1 MLAWLKCTKVDVRI
15 IGTQSLTDVFTWI
28 DAAYAV
34 HDNMQSHMG
43 GAISMGY
50 DIIAGKSAME
60 KLNVKSSTE
69 AELVGMSEY
78 LPYNIWL
85 LMFLRAQGYGIVNNT
100 VYQDNKSA
108 ILMEQNGRNSC
119 TGNSRHINVRYF
131 FVKDRID
138 KKELKVEYCPTHLM
152 LADYFSKPLRG
163 KLFREQREY
172 LMGWR
177 PLSDLIQQIS
187 NHAVEKDFV

>member
-1 MLAWLKCTKVDVRI
+1 MRVFGAATLLD
-15 IGTQSLTDVFTWI
+15 LFTWI

-34 HDNMQSHMG
+34 HDNMRSHMG

-50 DIIAGKSAME
+50 RLLHCKSAME
-60 KLNVKSSTE
+60 KLNTKSSTE
-69 AELVGMSEY
+69 AELVGVGEY

-85 LMFLRAQGYGIVNNT
+85 LMFLKHQGYEIKNNV
-100 VYQDNKSA
+100 VYQDNESA
-108 ILMEQNGRNSC
+108 MLMEKNGRNSC
-119 TGNSRHINVRYF
+119 TGNSRHVNIRYF

-163 KLFREQREY
+163 KQFQEQRSY
-172 LMGWR
+172 LMGWK
-177 PLSDLIQQIS
+177 PLTDLITRIQDHQIKEG
-187 NHAVEKDFV
+187 VRI